1 MSPAPMMVWLII
13 ALILYNKCIIPLIP
27 GPIYF
32 KTPRICGLFSVHC
45 ERLTKQVNFLIDE
58 GVNTGNGANCV
69 IS

>member
-1 MSPAPMMVWLII
+1 MSPAPMMVWLIK

-45 ERLTKQVNFLIDE
+45 ERLTKQVT
-58 GVNTGNGANCV
+58 GNTGKGANCV